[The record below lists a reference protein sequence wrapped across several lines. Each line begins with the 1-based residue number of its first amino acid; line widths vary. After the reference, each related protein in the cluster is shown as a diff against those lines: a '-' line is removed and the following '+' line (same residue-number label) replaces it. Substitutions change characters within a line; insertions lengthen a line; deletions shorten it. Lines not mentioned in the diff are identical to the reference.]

1 MKEIL
6 QDEGWT
12 GYFDPDKQTVEVY
25 WGESDYYRGDAATE
39 ADALQQAQEQISEF
53 WSSGMDSPLV
63 DITDL
68 FLEMDGSEPTWMDSL
83 YATWAYGGPLY
94 GWGMFEMQEQEESR
108 GAIASENAAEV
119 IREYLSTYGKP
130 NQSEHSMTRKWGK
143 NLFRIFSSGKE
154 NDLTMERFLE
164 EQDLDQPKPLD
175 LGQAT
180 CRLIEL
186 CMDPSHYHL
195 YPGGLR
201 ARWQRRIQR
210 QARKYVERL
219 SSGYYEKRR

>member
-12 GYFDPDKQTVEVY
+12 GYFDPDKQTVEV
-25 WGESDYYRGDAATE
+25 WRGESDYYRGDAATE

-53 WSSGMDSPLV
+53 WSSGTGGHLV

-83 YATWAYGGPLY
+83 YATWAYCGPLY
-94 GWGMFEMQEQEESR
+94 GWDLFGMSEQRESR
-108 GAIASENAAEV
+108 GAIASENAAKV

-164 EQDLDQPKPLD
+164 EQDLDQPKSLD
-175 LGQAT
+175 LGQAN

-186 CMDPSHYHL
+186 CMDPSHYAI
-195 YPGGLR
+195 YAGGLR